1 AIKLSHQGDSIYV
14 FIHLDKKNQKIN
26 IDVKDNGIGIPKD
39 NVDKIFDRFLQVNE
53 STTRDNEGTCIGF
66 SIVKKLMVL
75 MGGDCQVESELGVGT
90 QFRVVLKD
98 EVLEEA
104 SPDEVGE
111 FIHKRDNRVQIEF
124 SDLRKS

>member
-1 AIKLSHQGDSIYV
+1 
-14 FIHLDKKNQKIN
+14 
-26 IDVKDNGIGIPKD
+26 
-39 NVDKIFDRFLQVNE
+39 
-53 STTRDNEGTCIGF
+53 
-66 SIVKKLMVL
+66 